1 VASALAVRDW
11 ARWSADERRG
21 FTQLAP
27 VIALIPDLAR
37 WPAADRRR
45 LAAAMR
51 AKGGASEARY
61 VRQLDG
67 IPRLRRSLEMLAG
80 TAGDPVAGGESPG
93 PLTARRPK
101 ESTAAR

>member
-1 VASALAVRDW
+1 LA
-11 ARWSADERRG
+11 
-21 FTQLAP
+21 QLAP
-27 VIALIPDLAR
+27 IIALIPDLAR
-37 WPAADRRR
+37 WPATDRRR
-45 LAAAMR
+45 LIAAMR

-61 VRQLDG
+61 VRRLDG
-67 IPRLRRSLEMLAG
+67 IPRLRRGLEMLAA